1 MKKPNSPTFFLTYWN
16 PFNENAPGLGQSL
29 LNYAKDVNLSNY
41 QGEIIGSYITNASN
55 QMSKIIA
62 DNGIELRNI
71 NEMLKS
77 NFKRLDQTLIYQ
89 NQILANQGLVL
100 EEIKKLLLI
109 PDSEKERIHKIN
121 QMIKFFNAAYEDNE
135 YQSEVIEILD
145 EILSE
150 NEYDWYSHYHYG
162 LAFMFYEKIQDLE
175 KSKIHFEKAFKYAKV
190 ETNINL
196 NPINTIFHNLDRIS
210 QKKTLSRRKNP
221 LRDFQVKTLHHLA
234 LCDYTLCN
242 FSSAANFA
250 QEAFEIDKSNIV
262 SLFYLCKYLARIND
276 DSLDAKLALLTE
288 HQEFEIDLLF
298 TDIDL
303 MSSESCLK
311 IIKELR
317 IEATDNIKEL
327 EEYVVQLKKLKIPL
341 QNSFKRN
348 TALSDYRHGD
358 KIVSLEGKII
368 LDKIDCDGSAPWDYD
383 IAGSCD
389 NGRVYCRKYRHGS
402 WETIECP
409 SCKGQGFKKQYFTDF
424 IFLDEFRI
432 IAGEN
437 MQMSRY
443 GSHIN
448 LINLAST
455 TSSDKHLFS
464 KYISNEDFYYSIRRG
479 GKVYFRN
486 LIDDNVTKV
495 ITANEQVKEF
505 HSGSM
510 YNCFGLP
517 DGIFSINDRTFITE
531 PSNNIIINHKKQNI
545 PFYNTPDGA
554 YCGDGDFIDF
564 DNKIGFWIQYDLNDE
579 GFPLKNS
586 LLRFC
591 KYDFELDEEVEHILL
606 DNCVKYDGSGEYQ
619 TTFINYDNTNYYII
633 AHKSGIYTINI
644 NKFKAKHIQA
654 DLIVDHESDRS
665 YSSSEENPYVY
676 FVSSH
681 KTLCLFNVLTL
692 QLRDLKIPIDT
703 KFAFQV
709 SPDDQW
715 LAYTESNDYSD
726 NQNTLSVS
734 YIGDLIDFNKS
745 ISYLSELKKRGEKLN
760 REIEE
765 ELKNIEKESE
775 LESDKKQK
783 ESSNVDKGSKS
794 SALGCLTLIVFCGLI
809 YWMFFYSSYSDEQL
823 SRACECY
830 ENSYDYTG
838 KPGDDLSQSDLKIRV
853 DCFDLFK
860 PDDFKLLEDDI
871 NEIDKMMQDACIEA
885 R

>member
-29 LNYAKDVNLSNY
+29 LNYAKDVNLANY
-41 QGEIIGSYITNASN
+41 QGEIIGSYITKASN

-71 NEMLKS
+71 NETLKS

-109 PDSEKERIHKIN
+109 PESEKERIHKIN
-121 QMIKFFNAAYEDNE
+121 QMIKFFNAAYDDNE

-190 ETNINL
+190 ETNTNL
-196 NPINTIFHNLDRIS
+196 NPLNTIFHNLDRIS

-262 SLFYLCKYLARIND
+262 SLFYLCKYLARTND
-276 DSLDAKLALLTE
+276 DSLDSKLLLLTD
-288 HQEFEIDLLF
+288 HHEFEIDLLY

-311 IIKELR
+311 MIKELR

-327 EEYVVQLKKLKIPL
+327 EEYVLKLKKLKIPL
-341 QNSFKRN
+341 QNSFKKN

-358 KIVSLEGKII
+358 KIVALEKKLI
-368 LDKIDCDGSAPWDYD
+368 LDKMDCDGSAPWDYD
-383 IAGSCD
+383 ISGSCK
-389 NGRVYCRKYRHGS
+389 NGRIHCRKYRHGS

-409 SCKGQGFKKQYFTDF
+409 SCKGQGFKKQFFSDF

-448 LINLAST
+448 LINLASI

-464 KYISNEDFYYSIRRG
+464 KYIRSEHFSYPIRRE

-486 LIDDNVTKV
+486 LYDDVTKV

-505 HSGSM
+505 HSGRM

-517 DGIFSINDRTFITE
+517 DGIFSIDDRTCLTE
-531 PSNNIIINHKKQNI
+531 PSNNKIINHKKQNI

-564 DNKIGFWIQYDLNDE
+564 DKKIGFWFQYDVDDK
-579 GFPLKNS
+579 GIPLKSN
-586 LLRFC
+586 LRFI
-591 KYDFELDEEVEHILL
+591 KYNFELDEEVEHILL
-606 DNCVKYDGSGEYQ
+606 DKLIISDAGYVFDQIE
-619 TTFINYDNTNYYII
+619 TTFINYEGVNYYII
-633 AHKSGIYTINI
+633 ASISGIYTINI
-644 NKFKAKHIQA
+644 NEFKAEHIQA

-715 LAYTESNDYSD
+715 LAYTKSILDEK
-726 NQNTLSVS
+726 NTLVIS

-765 ELKNIEKESE
+765 ELKNIEKESGLDSE
-775 LESDKKQK
+775 NKNKEAIIEDKK
-783 ESSNVDKGSKS
+783 SKS
-794 SALGCLTLIVFCGLI
+794 SRNGCLALVIVLVGVG
-809 YWMFFYSSYSDEQL
+809 FFYWLFLYNSFSEEQL
-823 SRACECY
+823 SKACECY
-830 ENSYDYTG
+830 DVSYDNTG
-838 KPGDDLSQSDLKIRV
+838 IAYDDLPKKDQEKRSQ
-853 DCFDLFK
+853 CYDLFK
-860 PDDFKLLEDDI
+860 KNKDEPFDNKEASR
-871 NEIDKMMQDACIEA
+871 MRRACK
-885 R
+885 RSQ